1 MSVERMSKK
10 QLQKG
15 LSLFLAFWGA
25 TIGYQIAHAIS
36 PGISREYLA
45 TIFPPSILIYVRPSL
60 VFFLIIGCAIIG
72 YFLSSTM
79 MKALNLAT
87 IVFDNM
93 TRKFSWQELSSIAV
107 GMISGLIVANLLAL
121 PLWSVPFGEYP
132 AVLLNLIL
140 GVVGARVF
148 QRRQKEARAK
158 GKKGFFTSFAE
169 RGAYDRNQEK
179 CAEWSGEDSFSP
191 EPERE
196 RKILDTSV
204 IVDGRIL
211 DVARTGFLSGIL
223 VIPEFVLL
231 ELQGIADSSDP
242 SRRMRGRRGLDVVN
256 ELQNINNVTVEISQS
271 TVKDLGVESVDSAL
285 LALGKRMNAPVLT
298 TDYNLGKV
306 AQIHD
311 VSVLNINDL
320 ANAIKPLLLPG
331 DFIEIDV
338 IREGKDTSQGVGYLD
353 DGTMCVV
360 EDGAPFIGQKVEIM
374 VTSMLQTSAGRMIFG
389 RTRKEGLKE

>member
-1 MSVERMSKK
+1 MVKVGKK
-10 QLQKG
+10 QLKKA
-15 LSLFLAFWGA
+15 LALFLMFWGA
-25 TIGYQIAHAIS
+25 AIGYQVAHAMVPNI
-36 PGISREYLA
+36 PREYLY
-45 TIFPPSILIYVRPSL
+45 TLFPAGI
-60 VFFLIIGCAIIG
+60 VFYIKPALRLLCIVACAAIG
-72 YFLSSTM
+72 YFLTPAVSKLFSLSTIT
-79 MKALNLAT
+79 LYG
-87 IVFDNM
+87 I
-93 TRKFSWQELSSIAV
+93 TRKFSWHELSSIAM
-107 GMISGLIVANLLAL
+107 GMLLGLVVANLVAI
-121 PLWSVPFGEYP
+121 PLWGIPFGEYP
-132 AVLLNLIL
+132 AVILNLVL
-140 GVVGARVF
+140 AVVGARVF
-148 QRRQKEARAK
+148 QRHHRESDSSEKRPFFRSLKNRDNASS
-158 GKKGFFTSFAE
+158 GFERRPEHSEPSFKRPA
-169 RGAYDRNQEK
+169 G
-179 CAEWSGEDSFSP
+179 
-191 EPERE
+191 E

-211 DVARTGFLSGIL
+211 DVARTGFLGGIL
-223 VIPEFVLL
+223 VIPEFVLQ

-256 ELQNINNVTVEISQS
+256 ELQNLENISVEISTS
-271 TVKDLGVESVDSAL
+271 SVKDLGAESVDSAL
-285 LALGKRMNAPVLT
+285 LSLGKRMSAPVLT

-360 EDGAPFIGQKVEIM
+360 EDGAPFIGQKVEIT

-389 RTRKEGLKE
+389 RTRRDAIKE